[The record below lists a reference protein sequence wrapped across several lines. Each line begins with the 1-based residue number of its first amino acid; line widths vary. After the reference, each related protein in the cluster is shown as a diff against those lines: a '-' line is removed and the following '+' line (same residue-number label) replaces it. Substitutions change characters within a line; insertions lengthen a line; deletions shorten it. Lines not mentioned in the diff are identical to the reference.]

1 MPACGKEGGCS
12 QRLYLCHMVNVRLCF
27 LLLGLTALFGKAC
40 TSDKAPTAV
49 AKTSPASQ
57 GAVFRLST
65 AKPPANHDRQRNW
78 CLADFPE
85 TEVFGADT
93 GSVQRRF
100 FYLRPGVT
108 WLTVGDD
115 LGRANLFLRPL
126 PDGNAEVFTG
136 AHFPYCLS
144 RPDYLQQA
152 PDAPNRLTYDNRHY
166 IRFSLTIEAARGA
179 PRIVVTSSPEAFY
192 AVTAVR
198 CPECSP

>member
-1 MPACGKEGGCS
+1 M
-12 QRLYLCHMVNVRLCF
+12 LNVRSYF
-27 LLLGLTALFGKAC
+27 LLLGLTALVGKAC
-40 TSDKAPTAV
+40 TSDRAPAAAT
-49 AKTSPASQ
+49 KTSPTPR
-57 GAVFRLST
+57 GAIFRLST
-65 AKPPANHDRQRNW
+65 AKPPADQDKQRNW

-85 TEVFGADT
+85 TEVLGADT
-93 GSVQRRF
+93 DSVQRRF

-152 PDAPNRLTYDNRHY
+152 PDMPNRLVYDNRQY
-166 IRFSLTIEAARGA
+166 IRFSLTIEAAQGA
-179 PRIVVTSSPEAFY
+179 PRIFITSSPEAFY
-192 AVTAVR
+192 AITAVR
-198 CPECSP
+198 CPVCGP